1 MRIDLRAQVTFD
13 GVVAGVRAF
22 GHWWTSEILAM
33 LPDERAKSIRA
44 WLSRPHMR
52 LAGSGWVVS
61 WPHSNIES
69 ITVDAS
75 LPDPAFRNALRR
87 QSDDRLEGPMCLEL
101 PAREVLRRTLRLP
114 VAALSRLRSAV
125 ELQLERF
132 SPFRKEDV
140 VFDCFVPP
148 GEARDGE
155 VDVEVA
161 IVPRATLERY
171 QEWLQRL
178 GLSATEFQVENS
190 DHRFS
195 GARPGW
201 RLDRKSLPL
210 AVGAI
215 GAALWLGAYLLAPSL
230 REGEIESVSGQINAL
245 RVTSNDASH
254 AKDALDQLSGPAAFL
269 AGKEQVATPLDALE
283 ILTLGF
289 PNNARLSN
297 LEIEGNRVRATGES
311 PDAMQMMDILSKSNR
326 FTDIRFDGPIEKSSD
341 GRSRFTIDATLRT
354 GGAEQR

>member
-1 MRIDLRAQVTFD
+1 MRMDLRAQVTFD
-13 GVVAGVRAF
+13 GVVAGARAF
-22 GHWWTSEILAM
+22 GHWWISELLAI
-33 LPDERAKSIRA
+33 LPDERARSIKA
-44 WLSRPHMR
+44 WLARPFMR
-52 LAGSGWVVS
+52 LVGPNWVVS

-87 QSDDRLEGPMCLEL
+87 QSDNRLEGPIGLEL
-101 PAREVLRRTLRLP
+101 PARVVLRRTVRLP
-114 VAALSRLRSAV
+114 VAALTRLRSAV
-125 ELQLERF
+125 ELQLERY
-132 SPFRKEDV
+132 SPFRKEDAE
-140 VFDCFVPP
+140 FDCFVPS

-171 QEWLQRL
+171 QDWLQRL
-178 GLSATEFQVENS
+178 GLTAVEFQVEGS

-195 GARPGW
+195 GARTGW
-201 RLDRKSLPL
+201 KLDRGSLPL
-210 AVGAI
+210 AVAAI

-230 REGEIESVSGQINAL
+230 REGEIESVSGEISAL
-245 RVTSNDASH
+245 RVSSNDASR
-254 AKDALDQLSGPAAFL
+254 AKDVLDQLSGPAAFL

-311 PDAMQMMDILSKSNR
+311 PDAMQMMNILSKSNR
-326 FTDIRFDGPIEKSSD
+326 FADIHFNGPIEKASS
-341 GRSRFTIDATLRT
+341 GHSRFTIDATLRT
-354 GGAEQR
+354 GGAVQR